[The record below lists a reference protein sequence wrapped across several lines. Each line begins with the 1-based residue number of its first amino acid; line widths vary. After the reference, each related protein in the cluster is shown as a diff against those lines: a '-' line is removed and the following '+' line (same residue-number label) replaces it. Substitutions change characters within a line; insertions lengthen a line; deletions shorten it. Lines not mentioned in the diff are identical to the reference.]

1 MSQLTEEQKKEFRQ
15 LTDECGLT
23 QDDFHFHKHY
33 CIIKRKGIEKIQAN
47 YGITVEFEEVLCEP
61 MFFCLKAKGKILM
74 EYENSKQWMFMETYG
89 SACPK
94 NCQTAYLPEMAEKRA
109 LSRVVLKLVGLYQHN
124 ILGEDELDG
133 KE

>member
-1 MSQLTEEQKKEFRQ
+1 MGQLTEEQKTEFR
-15 LTDECGLT
+15 LLADECGLVK
-23 QDDFHFHKHY
+23 DDFHFHKHY

-47 YGITVEFEEVLCEP
+47 YGITVTYDEVLTEP
-61 MFFCLKAKGKILM
+61 MFFCVKATGRILM
-74 EYENSKQWMFMETYG
+74 EYENTKQFVEMQTYG